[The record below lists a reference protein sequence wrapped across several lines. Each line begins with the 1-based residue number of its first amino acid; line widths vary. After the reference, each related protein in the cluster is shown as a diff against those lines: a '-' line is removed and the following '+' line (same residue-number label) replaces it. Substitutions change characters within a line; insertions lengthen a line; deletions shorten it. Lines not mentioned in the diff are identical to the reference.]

1 MEGGNLS
8 KVLEV
13 ITTSL
18 VDYKENIKPGKF
30 EIHGYN
36 INTFNDDKSY
46 LLQIEIEKKKERKK
60 WRKLYR
66 EKKK

>member
-18 VDYKENIKPGKF
+18 VDYKKNTKPGKF
-30 EIHGYN
+30 EIYGYN
-36 INTFNDDKSY
+36 INTFNNDKSY
-46 LLQIEIEKKKERKK
+46 LLQIQIEKKK
-60 WRKLYR
+60 WGKLLR
-66 EKKK
+66 EN